1 MKIYKYLLL
10 LLLFLASWVNLS
22 ANNSHLIQKVENMMI
37 TDDTFYITSFI
48 ESNKDYRNLGSFYEE
63 LLDSLVVHNQE
74 LEYFVIFARAGANSL
89 LTKAEELQY
98 SNRAMSDRLKR
109 SSVKILNQTIKEVY
123 DEWLENKNQGSLLMR
138 NALDLMKL
146 NYRIN
151 TQLQNDL
158 IEHYNSYLAYGEIY
172 LALNDFSSALEYF
185 RGAKDISSQL
195 ETQEYADIADVYIK
209 LAESNSSLVND
220 GTIFDYANFITHYQE
235 YLLNFNNYQE
245 YIKIKENPELAS
257 NSEQDEKMDALNVSL
272 EESKQ
277 WLARLSKINNRV
289 FGDYNFVKLNS
300 WK

>member
-245 YIKIKENPELAS
+245 YIKIKENPELGS